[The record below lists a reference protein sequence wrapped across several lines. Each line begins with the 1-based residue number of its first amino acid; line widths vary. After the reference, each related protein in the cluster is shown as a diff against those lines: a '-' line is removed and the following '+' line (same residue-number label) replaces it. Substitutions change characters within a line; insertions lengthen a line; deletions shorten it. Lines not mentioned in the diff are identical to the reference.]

1 VRDYRSTGLVSIF
14 VLLITAGLFFNA
26 LEQSVKR
33 VFSVRSR
40 RTWIAKTRVM
50 GFIVSVMVL
59 MALGSYAWGGVE
71 LMEVSGFGP
80 LISAIIVAIGF
91 NLVIYWF
98 ASFRT
103 RPRYVAAG
111 ATLMC
116 LLWTAAHYGFGYYLE
131 NATRLS
137 ELYGA
142 LTGVAVLMVWIYYA
156 TLIFLFSCSFVQA
169 LNLREGPDPAGNSPK

>member
-1 VRDYRSTGLVSIF
+1 LF
-14 VLLITAGLFFNA
+14 VTSSLFFNA
-26 LEQSVKR
+26 LETSVKR

-40 RTWIAKTRVM
+40 KTWVAKTRVV
-50 GFIVSVMVL
+50 GFVVSVLVL
-59 MALGSYAWGGVE
+59 LALGSYAWGGIQLAE
-71 LMEVSGFGP
+71 ASGLGP
-80 LISAIIVAIGF
+80 LISAFIVAVGF

-103 RPRYVAAG
+103 RPRHVAAG

-116 LLWTAAHYGFGYYLE
+116 LLWTLAHVAFQYYLE
-131 NATRLS
+131 NIAKLS

-156 TLIFLFSCSFVQA
+156 ALIFLFSCSFVQA
-169 LNLREGPDPAGNSPK
+169 LNLNEGTENLGNTPE